1 MVQPSGDD
9 QLFQIPD
16 GAPAEVREFLDRGSR
31 RASIAEGGRMMI
43 DPGKVLT
50 NLETTMRRVDAD
62 INIHVSIAEDIAT
75 EAELM
80 VLMGDLMMASP
91 LIVFLVN
98 TGMQIMK
105 AGGYPVELVTKPLPD
120 HYDVTVMVPA
130 LTVNERPHQIA
141 KAIFDRRSTSPDD
154 LVVDDV
160 EGDLEPLDL
169 PGKIEVFIILFYMW
183 GTKIGALKNVTGT
196 DR

>member
-1 MVQPSGDD
+1 VVQPSGDD

-16 GAPAEVREFLDRGSR
+16 GAPEEVREFPDRGSR
-31 RASIAEGGRMMI
+31 RASIADGGRMML

-50 NLETTMRRVDAD
+50 NLENTMRRVDAD
-62 INIHVSIAEDIAT
+62 INVHVSIAEDIAT

-80 VLMGDLMMASP
+80 VMMGDLMMASP

-105 AGGYPVELVTKPLPD
+105 AGGYPDELVTKPLPD

-141 KAIFDRRSTSPDD
+141 KAIFDRRSTSPDE
-154 LVVDDV
+154 LTADDV
-160 EGDLEPLDL
+160 DGALESLDL
-169 PGKIEVFIILFYMW
+169 AGKIEVFIILFYMW
-183 GTKIGALKNVTGT
+183 GTKIGAMKNVAGT

>member
-1 MVQPSGDD
+1 VVQPSGDD

-16 GAPAEVREFLDRGSR
+16 GAPEEVREFLDRGSR
-31 RASIAEGGRMMI
+31 RASIADGGRMML

-50 NLETTMRRVDAD
+50 NLENTMRRVDAD
-62 INIHVSIAEDIAT
+62 INVHVSIAEDIAT

-80 VLMGDLMMASP
+80 VMMGDLMMASP

-105 AGGYPVELVTKPLPD
+105 AGDYPDELVTKPLPD
-120 HYDVTVMVPA
+120 HYDVTVVVPA
-130 LTVNERPHQIA
+130 LTVNERPHQTA

-154 LVVDDV
+154 LTADDV
-160 EGDLEPLDL
+160 DGALESLDL
-169 PGKIEVFIILFYMW
+169 AGKIEVFIILFYMW
-183 GTKIGALKNVTGT
+183 GTKIGAMKNVTGT